1 MIRNTL
7 QELSYI
13 TRIFDLE
20 TEFPLLLLF
29 ANAGFA
35 MTADDTSIP
44 TAAIARIA
52 RVVVF
57 VIFVVV
63 FILLY
68 SFR

>member
-1 MIRNTL
+1 M
-7 QELSYI
+7 
-13 TRIFDLE
+13 FDLE
-20 TEFPLLLLF
+20 TEFPSLLLF
-29 ANAGFA
+29 ASAGFA
-35 MTADDTSIP
+35 TAVDDTSIP